1 MCVPLLRKG
10 WEQVGTRLRSA
21 TGVALFLDFD
31 GTLSPLV
38 AEPAAARVDQVT
50 RGTLARLA
58 RNPRVRVCIIS
69 GRRSD
74 DLRARIAL
82 PGLRYLGVHGADSGK
97 AISGPPDLAP
107 EVLRGVS
114 EARQELVARLNG
126 TAGVLVEDKNV
137 SFALHYR
144 GARTDDVEKA
154 GGLLSEIVARSGG
167 GLRVLSGNC
176 VWEVLPAAIRG
187 KGHAARR
194 QWAAWG
200 TDMLPVYVGND
211 GTDEAAF
218 QTLASGI
225 TVRVGAVRS
234 TKAHYSVRSPAD
246 VRWFLLQLEKEMQWR
261 TPPDSNS

>member
-1 MCVPLLRKG
+1 VAS
-10 WEQVGTRLRSA
+10 RLRGA
-21 TGVALFLDFD
+21 PGVALFLDFD

-38 AEPAAARVDQVT
+38 ADPAAAKVDSVT
-50 RGTLARLA
+50 RGTLARLG
-58 RNPRVRVCIIS
+58 RSPRVRVCIIS

-82 PGLRYLGVHGADSGK
+82 PGLRYLGVHGADSGR
-97 AISGPPDLAP
+97 AISGSPDLAP
-107 EVLRGVS
+107 EVLKGVS
-114 EARQELVARLNG
+114 EARRELVVRLNG

-144 GARTDDVEKA
+144 GARADDVEKA
-154 GGLLSEIVARSGG
+154 GGLLREIVARSRGR
-167 GLRVLSGNC
+167 LRVLPGDC
-176 VWEVLPAAIRG
+176 VWEVLPAQIRG

-200 TDMLPVYVGND
+200 MHLLPVYVGND

-246 VRWFLLQLEKEMQWR
+246 VRWFLLQLEKEMQWK
-261 TPPDSNS
+261 TAPDSSL